1 MKDRLKLWHRIL
13 LGYMVPVLLFMMV
26 AIMVFASM
34 QTYKEHLLKM
44 NDAYA
49 FVVDIKGLALNLA
62 AMQRSARGYILTG
75 EKGSRERYAEAEKEF
90 QEAIKPLTGMVR
102 ESWQE
107 EGLRRLRDIEGK
119 INELLMAQVDLV
131 DKGKRA
137 MVIGQFGTHNTI
149 SLATEFKN
157 TMDELQH
164 REMDNL
170 KKETDEVN
178 SGMGRLSLFIVLGPV
193 FCLIL
198 SLMIGLWI
206 ANTITSTIKGAITA
220 LSSTSTEIATT
231 SSQHERT
238 ASMQA
243 AMVSET
249 TSTFDEVGASSRQ
262 VAEQA
267 ESAASLA
274 QRATILTKE
283 GSDTVRQTME
293 GVRNLKD
300 KVVGIANQIFQLGD
314 KTSQIGSLANLVMD
328 LAGQTNMLAL
338 NAAVEAARA
347 GEHGKGFAV
356 VATEVRKLADQSK
369 RSAEQ
374 ANVLIG
380 EIQKATNATIMAT
393 EEGTKRVED
402 VNRMTEKVDELFGS
416 LAMTA
421 GSVYE
426 NAQQVLL
433 NARQQS
439 DALKQVTEAMNEIGR
454 GAKETAAGISQTKVG
469 IQELDRTAQILKAT
483 V

>member
-1 MKDRLKLWHRIL
+1 MKNRFRLWHRIL
-13 LGYMVPVLLFMMV
+13 LGYMVPVFLFLLV
-26 AIMVFASM
+26 AVIVFVSMQSFKEHVGKMNHVYAFVDSMKELSLSLASM
-34 QTYKEHLLKM
+34 Q
-44 NDAYA
+44 
-49 FVVDIKGLALNLA
+49 
-62 AMQRSARGYILTG
+62 RSVRGYILTG
-75 EKGSRERYAEAEKEF
+75 GKDSRDRYVEAEKEF
-90 QEAIKPLTGMVR
+90 QDTIKTLLAMPDDAR
-102 ESWQE
+102 QADD
-107 EGLRRLRDIEGK
+107 LRKIKDIEGK
-119 INELLMAQVDLV
+119 INDILKAQIDLV
-131 DKGKRA
+131 DKGEKA
-137 MVIGQFGTHNTI
+137 KVIEHFEANNTI
-149 SLATEFKN
+149 GLATDFQDL
-157 TMDELQH
+157 MDELKN
-164 REMDNL
+164 REMEELKRTTDN
-170 KKETDEVN
+170 VQ
-178 SGMGRLSLFIVLGPV
+178 SGMARISASIILGPI
-193 FCLIL
+193 FCLLLAIAA
-198 SLMIGLWI
+198 GLWI
-206 ANTITSTIKGAITA
+206 ASRIGRTIMEATTA
-220 LSSTSTEIATT
+220 LSSTSAEMATT

-274 QRATILTKE
+274 QRASTLTKE
-283 GSDTVRQTME
+283 GNDTVRQTME
-293 GVRNLKD
+293 GVRSLRE
-300 KVVGIANQIFQLGD
+300 KVVGIANQILQLGE
-314 KTSQIGSLANLVMD
+314 KTGQIGGLANIVMD

-374 ANVLIG
+374 ANLLIG
-380 EIQKATNATIMAT
+380 EIQKATNSTIMAT
-393 EEGTKRVED
+393 EEGTKRVEE
-402 VNRMTEKVDELFGS
+402 VTRMTEKVDDLFRS
-416 LAMTA
+416 LASA
-421 GSVYE
+421 AASVFE

-469 IQELDRTAQILKAT
+469 IQELDRTAQMLKDT

>member
-1 MKDRLKLWHRIL
+1 MKNRWRLWHRIL
-13 LGYMVPVLLFMMV
+13 LGYMVPVLLFVVVAFMV
-26 AIMVFASM
+26 YVNMLS
-34 QTYKEHLLKM
+34 YKEHLAKM
-44 NDAYA
+44 NEAYA
-49 FVVDIKGLALNLA
+49 FTDSIKDLSLGLAS
-62 AMQRSARGYILTG
+62 MQRSVRGYILTEG
-75 EKGSRERYAEAEKEF
+75 KDSRERYVEAENNF
-90 QEAIKPLTGMVR
+90 QETLKNILSTHHDTRWKDDLKKIK
-102 ESWQE
+102 S
-107 EGLRRLRDIEGK
+107 IEGK
-119 INELLMAQVDLV
+119 IDEILRAQIDLV
-131 DKGKRA
+131 DKGEKVK
-137 MVIGQFGTHNTI
+137 VIEHFAANNTI
-149 SLATEFKN
+149 SFATEFQE
-157 TMDELQH
+157 TMDELKQK
-164 REMDNL
+164 EMEEL
-170 KKETDEVN
+170 KQTSERVQA
-178 SGMGRLSLFIVLGPV
+178 GMDRISMIIVLGPLL
-193 FCLIL
+193 CLVLAIL
-198 SLMIGLWI
+198 AGLWI
-206 ANTITSTIKGAITA
+206 AGRISRTILDATAA
-220 LSSTSTEIATT
+220 LSSTSAEMATT

-274 QRATILTKE
+274 QRATTLTKE
-283 GSDTVRQTME
+283 GNDAVRHTME
-293 GVRNLKD
+293 GVKNLRD
-300 KVVGIANQIFQLGD
+300 KVVGIANQILQLGE
-314 KTSQIGSLANLVMD
+314 KTGQIGGLANLVMD

-380 EIQKATNATIMAT
+380 EIQKATNSTIMAT
-393 EEGTKRVED
+393 EEGTRRVEE
-402 VNRMTEKVDELFGS
+402 VTKMTEKVDDLFRS
-416 LAMTA
+416 IASA
-421 GSVYE
+421 ASNVFE

-469 IQELDRTAQILKAT
+469 IQELDRTARMLKET

>member
-1 MKDRLKLWHRIL
+1 MENRLRLWHRIL
-13 LGYMVPVLLFMMV
+13 LGYMVPVFLFAVV
-26 AIMVFASM
+26 AIIVYASI
-34 QTYKEHLLKM
+34 QTYKEHLVKM
-44 NDAYA
+44 NEAYV
-49 FVVDIKGLALNLA
+49 FVDDIKELSLCLSG
-62 AMQRSARGYILTG
+62 MQRSVRGYILTG
-75 EKGSRERYAEAEKEF
+75 AKGSKERYMEAEKDF
-90 QEAIKPLTGMVR
+90 QETIKLLTGMTQ
-102 ESWQE
+102 ESWKRD
-107 EGLRRLRDIEGK
+107 GLRQVKDLENK
-119 INELLMAQVDLV
+119 INEILKTQVELV
-131 DKGKRA
+131 DKGEKVK
-137 MVIGQFGTHNTI
+137 VIEHFESNNTI
-149 SLATEFKN
+149 GLAVEFKN
-157 TMDELQH
+157 IMDELKQ
-164 REMDNL
+164 REMENRE
-170 KKETDEVN
+170 KETEEVQA
-178 SGMGRLSLFIVLGPV
+178 GMGRISIIIVFGPL

-198 SLMIGLWI
+198 SIILGLWI
-206 ANTITSTIKGAITA
+206 ANVISRTIKEATTV
-220 LSSTSTEIATT
+220 LSTTSTEMATT

-249 TSTFDEVGASSRQ
+249 TSSFDELGASSRQ

-274 QRATILTKE
+274 QRASTLTKE
-283 GSDTVRQTME
+283 GSETVRQTME

-300 KVVGIANQIFQLGD
+300 KVVGIANQILQLGD
-314 KTSQIGSLANLVMD
+314 KTSQIGGLANLVMD

-380 EIQKATNATIMAT
+380 EIQKATNSTIMAT

-402 VNRMTEKVDELFGS
+402 VNRMAEKVDELFRS
-416 LAMTA
+416 LALAA
-421 GSVYE
+421 GSVFE

-454 GAKETAAGISQTKVG
+454 GAKDTAAGISQTKIG